1 MGETRQREGE
11 ESEPWQEGE
20 ETRSSA
26 WNHEEEK
33 QSAEDAAAKRRYSQK
48 QRNSVSTH
56 MAYTLKK
63 PWAMR

>member
-1 MGETRQREGE
+1 MELETRQ
-11 ESEPWQEGE
+11 
-20 ETRSSA
+20 
-26 WNHEEEK
+26 EEK
-33 QSAEDAAAKRRYSQK
+33 TTQHLSTTQAEGISGERRQRYSQK